1 MYEIS
6 STWLKL
12 ARMASVERIEVGVFL
27 VTGCKKLYF
36 TSQEKIEEL
45 IKNANYVTYLCWYF
59 CRLAFF
65 KRAVMA

>member
-1 MYEIS
+1 M
-6 STWLKL
+6 
-12 ARMASVERIEVGVFL
+12 ERIEVGVFL

-65 KRAVMA
+65 KQACNGLNKFMFFRLIFYFN

>member
-1 MYEIS
+1 M
-6 STWLKL
+6 
-12 ARMASVERIEVGVFL
+12 ERIEVGVFL